1 MSVYM
6 LAFSPEKARNTKVEP
21 VCLLALSTCIYT
33 TELKI
38 ALTRAKKN
46 HQPLDCY
53 AIVELDMNTAE
64 VKSVKLASE
73 FKES

>member
-1 MSVYM
+1 MIVYM
-6 LAFSPEKARNTKVEP
+6 LAFSPEKARNTKVDP
-21 VCLLALSTCIYT
+21 VCLLALSSCIYT
-33 TELKI
+33 TELQL

-46 HQPLDCY
+46 HQPLNSY
-53 AIVELDMNTAE
+53 AIVELDRNTAE